1 MGKMKEHPRYNVLSL
16 RVSDYELR
24 EVTEHIKGSRQDYL
38 LQALMEKITRDRQ
51 ASFDDHLKQHSP
63 PLKLRGGRE
72 GLASQPSS
80 REGL

>member
-24 EVTEHIKGSRQDYL
+24 EVQEHIKGSRQDYL

-51 ASFDDHLKQHSP
+51 ASFDDHLRSLSP
-63 PLKLRGGRE
+63 PLNLRGGRE
-72 GLASQPSS
+72 GL
-80 REGL
+80 